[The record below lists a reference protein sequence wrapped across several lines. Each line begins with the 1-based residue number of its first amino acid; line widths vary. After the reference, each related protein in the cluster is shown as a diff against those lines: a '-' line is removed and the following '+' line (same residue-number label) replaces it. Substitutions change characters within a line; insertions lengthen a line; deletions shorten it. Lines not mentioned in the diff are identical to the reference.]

1 MVKKRNPGLPMLT
14 LIKVETVPIMSIHTR
29 LISYLLLF
37 LLFNSCFA
45 EEVKA
50 PVRMSLDQATKQ
62 IIENDNNFIVLGAET
77 EKIDGKEKHVI
88 KVLTPD
94 SRVQHYIVDVDS
106 SEIIK

>member
-1 MVKKRNPGLPMLT
+1 MLT
-14 LIKVETVPIMSIHTR
+14 FIKVETVPIMSIQAR
-29 LISYLLLF
+29 INRYLLLF

-50 PVRMSLDQATKQ
+50 PARISLDQAAKQ

>member
-1 MVKKRNPGLPMLT
+1 MFMQTGLN
-14 LIKVETVPIMSIHTR
+14 R
-29 LISYLLLF
+29 YLLLF
-37 LLFNSCFA
+37 LFSNSCFS
-45 EEVKA
+45 EEVKS
-50 PVRMSLDQATKQ
+50 PTGVSLDQATKQ

-94 SRVQHYIVDVDS
+94 SHVQHYIVDVDS